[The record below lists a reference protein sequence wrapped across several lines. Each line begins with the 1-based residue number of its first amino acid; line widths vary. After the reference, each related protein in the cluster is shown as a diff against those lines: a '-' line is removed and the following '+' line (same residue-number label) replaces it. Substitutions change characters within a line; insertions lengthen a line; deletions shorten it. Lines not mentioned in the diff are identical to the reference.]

1 MKTFSV
7 TEALTE
13 PFRQVG
19 RRPLAPLLWGLVL
32 LLPSAATLMM
42 LLPVLGQMEASGA
55 FQASAVAGAEP
66 TWSDADLA
74 AMMQMQMWSWLANL
88 LQLVAVALVSTA
100 IMRAVFG
107 GAKRDKAAFL
117 RFSLQEVYVAVMGIV
132 VGVGFFLVALI
143 AVLLTVAVGFAFKAA
158 GDVAAILFGIVAGV
172 GLFIAGLM
180 LWGRLALLAPASV
193 RYNTFAFEEGWRL
206 GRRQNWALLGMQL
219 LLVVVCLALGVAL
232 MALFMLVILVTAG
245 GLHLSD
251 PVAVGN
257 WADGVAANPTG
268 LIVAGLVLLV
278 PIAWVQGF
286 CQLLLTSPYAYVVK
300 TLAAQDADSPSNSAD
315 TSDPAL

>member
-13 PFRQVG
+13 PFRQAG

-32 LLPSAATLMM
+32 LLPSVATLMM
-42 LLPVLGQMEASGA
+42 MLPMLAQMQASGA
-55 FQASAVAGAEP
+55 FQSAAAAGADP
-66 TWSDADLA
+66 SWSDADLA

-88 LQLVAVALVSTA
+88 LQLVAVVLVSTA
-100 IMRAVFG
+100 VMRAVFAG
-107 GAKRDKAAFL
+107 EKRDKAAFL
-117 RFSLQEVYVAVMGIV
+117 RFSLQEIYVAVMGIV
-132 VGVGFFLVALI
+132 VGVGFIIVALI
-143 AVLLTVAVGFAFKAA
+143 AVLAAVAIGFAFRAA
-158 GDVAAILFGIVAGV
+158 GDVAAVLYGIVAGIA
-172 GLFIAGLM
+172 LLIAGLM

-193 RYNTFAFEEGWRL
+193 YYNTFAFEEGWRL

-219 LLVVVCLALGVAL
+219 LLVIVFLVLGIALFA
-232 MALFMLVILVTAG
+232 AFMLVVLITAG

-251 PVAVGN
+251 PVAVSN
-257 WADGVAANPTG
+257 WAEGVATNPMG

-278 PIAWVQGF
+278 PIAWIQGF
-286 CQLLLTSPYAYVVK
+286 SQLMVTAPFAYAVK
-300 TLAAQDADSPSNSAD
+300 TLAAQDLDSPSNSAD